1 MLIAF
6 IAGFF
11 ITRCA
16 YDATGVEVEFET
28 GLPPPYVVAVFHA
41 VEFGYGCDCRFFPLH
56 AELVYT
62 NHVRFNGDFTRDGN
76 AFVQV
81 FTPAIT
87 NATHGSLKWTPLEE
101 NPDAMSRHLEMVARF
116 NASHGKIVDGRDLW
130 GNPDDTQFMTCMN
143 EDRSQAYPLS
153 RKVVSLSSNNS
164 KIVTT
169 DWMGNVGYADAPE
182 GTEDGKLYP
191 QGIKPKNKGTK

>member
-1 MLIAF
+1 MLIAA
-6 IAGFF
+6 IVGFF
-11 ITRCA
+11 ITRCC

-28 GLPPPYVVAVFHA
+28 GLPPPYVVAVFPGI
-41 VEFGYGCDCRFFPLH
+41 ELGFPNRIYPLH
-56 AELVYT
+56 AELVDT
-62 NHVRFNGDFTRDGN
+62 KHVRFNGNFTRDGN

-87 NATHGSLKWTPLEE
+87 NAIHGGLLKWTPLDE
-101 NPDAMSRHLEMVARF
+101 NPDAMARHREMVAKF
-116 NASHGKIVDGRDLW
+116 NASHGKILDGRDLW
-130 GNPDDTQFMTCMN
+130 GNPDDTQFLTCMN

-153 RKVVSLSSNNS
+153 RKVVPIAANNG

-169 DWMGNVGYADAPE
+169 DWMGNVGYANAPE
-182 GTEDGKLYP
+182 GIEDGKLYS

>member
-1 MLIAF
+1 MLVAF

-16 YDATGVEVEFET
+16 CDATGVEVEFET
-28 GLPPPYVVAVFHA
+28 GLPPPYVVAVFP
-41 VEFGYGCDCRFFPLH
+41 GISLGFPFRR
-56 AELVYT
+56 APITAKIVDKNYA
-62 NHVRFNGDFTRDGN
+62 RFNGDFLKYGN

-81 FTPAIT
+81 FTTSIT
-87 NATHGSLKWTPLEE
+87 NVCNGIPWQPLDENPELDERYQKIYAHVASPRYKSDDGRDIWE
-101 NPDAMSRHLEMVARF
+101 NPDDV
-116 NASHGKIVDGRDLW
+116 
-130 GNPDDTQFMTCMN
+130 QFLSCMD
-143 EDRSQAYPLS
+143 EDRSQAYPIS
-153 RKVVSLSSNNS
+153 RKVVPLAANNG

-169 DWMGNVGYADAPE
+169 DWMGYAVFADAPE